1 MRVLVVEDH
10 PIMGRVVER
19 VLSQAGVEG
28 TVATD
33 GEQAVTLART
43 TAFDVI
49 FMDVQLPGIDGI
61 AAARMIIAAGDPP
74 PIWGLTASIGTDEH
88 QRCIDAGMAG
98 VLEKPLTVE
107 KLTAAAGAPS
117 GREDDG
123 ES

>member
-19 VLSQAGVEG
+19 VLRQAGVEG
-28 TVATD
+28 TVAID
-33 GEQAVTLART
+33 GEQAVALAGT
-43 TAFDVI
+43 TVFDVI

-61 AAARMIIAAGDPP
+61 EATRTIIAAGEAP
-74 PIWGLTASIGTDEH
+74 PIWGLTASIGSDEH
-88 QRCIDAGMAG
+88 QRCIDAGMVG
-98 VLEKPLTVE
+98 VLDKPLTVE

>member
-10 PIMGRVVER
+10 PIMARVVER
-19 VLSQAGVEG
+19 VLGQAGVDG
-28 TVATD
+28 TVLSR
-33 GEQAVTLART
+33 GEQAVALAREIP
-43 TAFDVI
+43 FDLI

-61 AAARMIIAAGDPP
+61 EATQMIIDAGGAP
-74 PIWGLTASIGTDEH
+74 PIWGLTASIGADEH
-88 QRCIDAGMAG
+88 QRCLDAGMVG

-107 KLTAAAGAPS
+107 KLSAAAGAPS